1 MNLNISP
8 VKGFTLVE
16 LMVVVVIVAI
26 FAAVAIPSYQAIVRR
41 GQAAQAQDQLQQIA
55 MMLDKHKSRNFS
67 YEGANV
73 PTDLRVLPKGAT
85 GTAVKYNFVLVPGAT
100 GQTWVVTAESKDTRN
115 FSFLMSSTGLRC
127 KNKTW
132 ANINTTTMTCG
143 TGHEEW

>member
-16 LMVVVVIVAI
+16 FMVVVVIVAI
-26 FAAVAIPSYQAIVRR
+26 FAAVAIPSYQATVRR

-100 GQTWVVTAESKDTRN
+100 GQTWVVTAESQDTRN

-143 TGHEEW
+143 AGHEEW

>member
-8 VKGFTLVE
+8 VRGFTLIE

-26 FAAVAIPSYQAIVRR
+26 FAAIAIPSYQTIVRR

-55 MMLDKHKSRNFS
+55 MALDKHKSRNFS
-67 YEGANV
+67 YEGASI
-73 PTDLRVLPKGAT
+73 PSDLRVLPKGAT
-85 GTAVKYNFVLVPGAT
+85 GASVKYNFVLVPNVT

-127 KNKTW
+127 KNKAW

-143 TGHEEW
+143 AGHEEW